1 LRRYLLLTGFTI
13 NPAGYGNYQERH
25 RVDFHILFITLH
37 FFLPMIDNKILPVT
51 QDVTWIGV
59 LDPGLITFDI
69 VMETK
74 YGTTYNSYFIN
85 ADKKTIVE
93 TTKEKFWPIYLDKI
107 KQVTNPEEIEYI
119 IVDHTEPDH
128 SGNVRNL
135 LSVAPHATVV
145 GSGNALKF
153 LRDQTGHD
161 FKSLVVKTGDT
172 LDLGNKTLHFI
183 NAPNL
188 HWPDTIYTWLEED
201 RVLFTCDSFGSHFC
215 HEGMYDDAVG
225 DFDDAFTYYY
235 DAILRPFS
243 KYMLQAIE
251 KIAPLDIKIICPGH
265 GPILRS
271 NWKKYVDLSHR
282 LATKA
287 IALPNEKNILIAYV
301 SAYENTAVLAE
312 KIAEGLRESCDFTI
326 EICDIENIHFSKLE
340 DKLAHCYGL
349 IVGSPTINQN
359 ILLQIYNLFAAINPI
374 RDKGKLAAAFG
385 SYGWSGEGVKMIET
399 NLSMLKLKVFD
410 QNVMVKF
417 KPHEAEFEKC
427 RLFGNAFADKM
438 IEMFQ
443 LSCNL

>member
-1 LRRYLLLTGFTI
+1 MT
-13 NPAGYGNYQERH
+13 
-25 RVDFHILFITLH
+25 
-37 FFLPMIDNKILPVT
+37 DNKVLPIT
-51 QDVTWIGV
+51 SDVSWIGV

-85 ADKKTIVE
+85 ADKKTVVE
-93 TTKEKFWPIYLDKI
+93 TTKEKFWPTYLDKI
-107 KQVTNPEEIEYI
+107 KQVTDPADIEYI

-135 LSVAPHATVV
+135 LAVAPNATVV
-145 GSGNALKF
+145 GSGNAIKF

-201 RVLFTCDSFGSHFC
+201 QILFTCDSFGSHFS
-215 HEGMYDDAVG
+215 HEAMFDDAVG
-225 DFDDAFTYYY
+225 DFDDAFTYYF

-243 KYMLQAIE
+243 KYMIQAVE
-251 KIAPLDIKIICPGH
+251 KIKPLDIKVICPGH

-271 NWKKYVDLSHR
+271 NWKKYVDLS
-282 LATKA
+282 LKYSTTA
-287 IALPNEKNILIAYV
+287 IAMPQEKNILIAYV
-301 SAYENTAVLAE
+301 SAYENTTLLAQ
-312 KIAEGLRESCDFTI
+312 KIAEGLRQSCDFNI
-326 EICDIENIHFSKLE
+326 DICDIESMHFSKLE
-340 DKLAHCYGL
+340 DKIAHCSGI

-359 ILLQIYNLFAAINPI
+359 ILPQIYQLFSAINPI
-374 RDKGKLAAAFG
+374 RDKGKLGAAFG
-385 SYGWSGEGVKMIET
+385 SYGWSGEAVKMIEANFT
-399 NLSMLKLKVFD
+399 LLKLKVFE

-417 KPHEAEFEKC
+417 KPHEPEFAKC
-427 RLFGNAFADKM
+427 IDFGKAYADKM
-438 IEMFQ
+438 IEMYQ

>member
-1 LRRYLLLTGFTI
+1 MTFTGISSSHTVNPFIFNHFAKI
-13 NPAGYGNYQERH
+13 NM
-25 RVDFHILFITLH
+25 T
-37 FFLPMIDNKILPVT
+37 DNKVLAIT
-51 QDVTWIGV
+51 DDVSWIGV

-85 ADKKTIVE
+85 AEKKAIIE
-93 TTKEKFWPIYLDKI
+93 TTKEKFWPSYISKI
-107 KQVTNPEEIEYI
+107 KQVTDPAEIEYI

-128 SGNVRNL
+128 SGNVKNL
-135 LSVAPHATVV
+135 LAVAPNATVV
-145 GSGNALKF
+145 GSGNAIKF

-172 LDLGNKTLHFI
+172 LSLGNKTLHFI

-201 RVLFTCDSFGSHFC
+201 RILFTCDSFGSHFC
-215 HEGMYDDAVG
+215 NEGMYDDVVG
-225 DFDDAFTYYY
+225 DFDDSFTYYF
-235 DAILRPFS
+235 DTILRPFS

-251 KIAPLDIKIICPGH
+251 KIKPLDIKVICPGH

-271 NWKKYVDLSHR
+271 NWKKYVDLSQKY
-282 LATKA
+282 ATTA
-287 IALPNEKNILIAYV
+287 IALPQEKNILIAYV
-301 SAYENTAVLAE
+301 SAYENTTLMAE
-312 KIAEGLRESCDFTI
+312 KIAEGLRQSCDFKI
-326 EICDIENIHFSKLE
+326 DICDIESVHASKLE
-340 DKLAHCYGL
+340 EKIAHCSGI

-359 ILLQIYNLFAAINPI
+359 ILPQIYQIFATINPI

-385 SYGWSGEGVKMIET
+385 SYGWSGEAVRMIESNFT
-399 NLSMLKLKVFD
+399 LLKLKVFD

-417 KPHEAEFEKC
+417 KPHEPEFEKC
-427 RLFGNAFADKM
+427 IAFGQAYAEKM
-438 IEMFQ
+438 IEIYQ

>member
-1 LRRYLLLTGFTI
+1 MTDI
-13 NPAGYGNYQERH
+13 K
-25 RVDFHILFITLH
+25 V
-37 FFLPMIDNKILPVT
+37 LPVT
-51 QDVTWIGV
+51 DDVSWIGV

-85 ADKKTIVE
+85 AEKKTIIE
-93 TTKEKFWPIYLDKI
+93 TTKEKFWPSYLSKI
-107 KQVTNPEEIEYI
+107 KQVTDPSEIEYI

-135 LSVAPHATVV
+135 LAVAPNATVV
-145 GSGNALKF
+145 GSGNAIKF

-172 LDLGNKTLHFI
+172 LSLGNKTLHFI

-215 HEGMYDDAVG
+215 HEGMFDDVVG
-225 DFDDAFTYYY
+225 DFDDSFTYYFNS
-235 DAILRPFS
+235 ILKPFS

-251 KIAPLDIKIICPGH
+251 KIKPLDIKIICPGH

-271 NWKKYVDLSHR
+271 NWKKYVDLS
-282 LATKA
+282 LKYATTA
-287 IALPNEKNILIAYV
+287 IALPHEKNILIAYV
-301 SAYENTAVLAE
+301 SAYENTTLMAE
-312 KIAEGLRESCDFTI
+312 KIADGLRQSCDFNI
-326 EICDIENIHFSKLE
+326 DICDIESISASELE
-340 DKLAHCYGL
+340 EKIAHCSGI

-359 ILLQIYNLFAAINPI
+359 ILPQIYQIFATINPI

-385 SYGWSGEGVKMIET
+385 SYGWSGEAVRMIESNFT
-399 NLSMLKLKVFD
+399 MLKLKVFD

-417 KPHEAEFEKC
+417 KPHEPEFEKC
-427 RLFGNAFADKM
+427 IAFGKAFLKK
-438 IEMFQ
+438 
-443 LSCNL
+443 

>member
-1 LRRYLLLTGFTI
+1 M
-13 NPAGYGNYQERH
+13 A
-25 RVDFHILFITLH
+25 
-37 FFLPMIDNKILPVT
+37 DNKVLPVSS
-51 QDVTWIGV
+51 DVSWIGV

-85 ADKKTIVE
+85 AEKKTVIE
-93 TTKEKFWPIYLDKI
+93 TTKEKFWPEYLAKI
-107 KQVTNPEEIEYI
+107 KQVTDPSEIEYI

-135 LSVAPHATVV
+135 LAVAPNATVV
-145 GSGNALKF
+145 GSGNAIKF

-201 RVLFTCDSFGSHFC
+201 RILFTCDSFGSHFS
-215 HEGMYDDAVG
+215 HEEMFDDLVG
-225 DFDDAFTYYY
+225 DFDDAFTYYF

-243 KYMLQAIE
+243 KYMIQAVE
-251 KIAPLDIKIICPGH
+251 KIRSLDIKTICPGH

-271 NWKKYVDLSHR
+271 NWKKYVDLS
-282 LATKA
+282 LKYATTA
-287 IALPNEKNILIAYV
+287 IAMPQEKNILIAYV
-301 SAYENTAVLAE
+301 SAYENTTLLAH
-312 KIAEGLRESCDFTI
+312 KIAEGLRQSCDFNI
-326 EICDIENIHFSKLE
+326 DICDIESMHFAKLE
-340 DKLAHCYGL
+340 DKIAHCSGI

-359 ILLQIYNLFAAINPI
+359 ILPQIYQLFSAINPI
-374 RDKGKLAAAFG
+374 RDKGKLGAAFG
-385 SYGWSGEGVKMIET
+385 SYGWSGEAAKMIET
-399 NLSMLKLKVFD
+399 NFSLLKLKVFE
-410 QNVMVKF
+410 QNIMVKF
-417 KPHEAEFEKC
+417 KPHEPEFAKC
-427 RLFGNAFADKM
+427 IDFGKAYADKM
-438 IEMFQ
+438 IEIYQ

>member
-1 LRRYLLLTGFTI
+1 
-13 NPAGYGNYQERH
+13 
-25 RVDFHILFITLH
+25 
-37 FFLPMIDNKILPVT
+37 MIDHKILPVT
-51 QDVTWIGV
+51 DDVCWIGV

-93 TTKEKFWPIYLDKI
+93 TTKAKFWPAYLEKI
-107 KQVTNPEEIEYI
+107 KQVTDPGEIEYI

-128 SGNVRNL
+128 SGNVHNL
-135 LSVAPHATVV
+135 LSVAPNATVV
-145 GSGNALKF
+145 GSGNAIKF

-161 FKSLVVKTGDT
+161 FRHLVVKNGDT
-172 LDLGNKTLHFI
+172 LNLGNKTLHFI
-183 NAPNL
+183 GAPNL

-201 RVLFTCDSFGSHFC
+201 RVLFTCDSFGSHFS
-215 HEGMYDDAVG
+215 HEEMYDDLAG
-225 DFDDAFTYYY
+225 DFDDAFTYYF

-251 KIAPLDIKIICPGH
+251 KIKPLDIKTICPGH

-282 LATKA
+282 YASNA

-301 SAYENTAVLAE
+301 SAYENTALLAQ
-312 KIAEGLRESCDFTI
+312 KIAEGLRQSCDFTI
-326 EICDIENIHFSKLE
+326 DICDVENIHFSKLE
-340 DKLAHCYGL
+340 DKIAHCSGI

-359 ILLQIYNLFAAINPI
+359 ILTQIYQLFAAVNPI

-399 NLSMLKLKVFD
+399 NFSLLKLNVFD
-410 QNVMVKF
+410 RNVRIKF
-417 KPHEAEFEKC
+417 QPHEPEFEEC
-427 RLFGNAFADKM
+427 IAFGKAFAEKM
-438 IEMFQ
+438 IEIYQ